1 MFQYEA
7 NRAKIQAEI
16 AQRQE
21 EERVREAMRR
31 KQQEKREKL
40 LAEERRLQELQKI
53 AMEGADYLLIARI
66 VTASKRP
73 RKRSAVDFSKN
84 HLKGSSRSKQ
94 LER

>member
-1 MFQYEA
+1 MCNQYEA

-21 EERVREAMRR
+21 EERMKELMRR

-53 AMEGADYLLIARI
+53 AMEGISI
-66 VTASKRP
+66 
-73 RKRSAVDFSKN
+73 
-84 HLKGSSRSKQ
+84 
-94 LER
+94 